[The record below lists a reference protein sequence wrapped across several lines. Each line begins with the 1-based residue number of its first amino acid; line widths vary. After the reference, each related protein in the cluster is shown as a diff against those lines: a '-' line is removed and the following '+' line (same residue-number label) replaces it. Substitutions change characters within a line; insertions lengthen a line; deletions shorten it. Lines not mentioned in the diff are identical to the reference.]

1 LQIKGEVEF
10 WAEDI
15 QLKLVWR
22 MVLKLLKKKTSYSH
36 VDFYS
41 INSQTTQLRVGLVT
55 NVFYL
60 CNRSE
65 FSPLKLKNKENSSTV
80 LITATFIA

>member
-1 LQIKGEVEF
+1 MEDGFEIIAIK
-10 WAEDI
+10 
-15 QLKLVWR
+15 KN
-22 MVLKLLKKKTSYSH
+22 KKINKPSYSH
-36 VDFYS
+36 IDFYS
-41 INSQTTQLRVGLVT
+41 INSQTTKRRLGLVT
-55 NVFYL
+55 NVFDL